1 MLCTKIV
8 CRRCYCLM
16 WKKKISCSFENIT
29 YLEHLHNL
37 EKIRRRNDYHNKI
50 ICTSRKCHL
59 FSIQVEGSKKCH
71 DFLDKNY
78 IKIKIRIKLHVEK
91 K

>member
-8 CRRCYCLM
+8 CRRWYCLM
-16 WKKKISCSFENIT
+16 WKKISCSFENIT

-37 EKIRRRNDYHNKI
+37 EKIRRRNDYQNII

-59 FSIQVEGSKKCH
+59 FSIQVEGSKKYH
-71 DFLDKNY
+71 DFLDRN
-78 IKIKIRIKLHVEK
+78 KLHK
-91 K
+91 NKDKDKIAC